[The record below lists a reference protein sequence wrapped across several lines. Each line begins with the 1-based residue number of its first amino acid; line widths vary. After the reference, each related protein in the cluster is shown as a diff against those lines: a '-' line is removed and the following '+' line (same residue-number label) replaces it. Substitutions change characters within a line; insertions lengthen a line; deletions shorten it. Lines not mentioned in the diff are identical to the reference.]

1 MIKKIGDKYKV
12 TTSSGDETLGTHST
26 KKAALAQLA
35 AVEISKAKHMS
46 EDKSFKSFRTTLSEA
61 EYGEYVTGNSHR
73 SAYNDDG
80 TYRIQNPKM
89 LNSINAMLAAI
100 GHATYTDPM
109 EAFNKIRVRLNVF
122 LLDLDWKTFSDLK
135 NKDVGSFVLPINRFG
150 RVDGYDGN
158 SGELRFDGKARDAEG
173 LPAVNLHVDIQLTPD
188 YLYTVHACLRPQGA
202 APPRSAISPAAATLK
217 RNESL
222 DIKEGTGYSD
232 EEVKSGKQRSG
243 RPYPE
248 AKFPGWKVGKN
259 MQTQK
264 AKNGKKIGAARTI
277 AAVKED
283 VEQVDEVLT
292 DVSTRP
298 IKPKTK
304 SSTKGRTKRFASLLM
319 KKYGIGAEKSHKG
332 ANFQTNEAYTNDDVA
347 TSDAAATL
355 KTKIGKAKAAG
366 ETTRINPSKNPN
378 AAARAA
384 DKAAK
389 TISTGTKKLRRL
401 NKIKTNEDTISEGW
415 YDFRTKFPS
424 TGRAGRRSADARKM
438 MKKYNIDKSPE
449 NRERYR
455 GAVKRSIKIDATRE
469 MRRDRARGIR
479 EESDSDS
486 NPLVRAMR
494 ERQRKAAELRTKIR
508 GEIAKDDPK
517 SLTGGQKWLVKTHGS
532 KAPAAKAPAA
542 SSAATKRRERM
553 STALSAFGY

>member
-1 MIKKIGDKYKV
+1 
-12 TTSSGDETLGTHST
+12 
-26 KKAALAQLA
+26 
-35 AVEISKAKHMS
+35 MS

-173 LPAVNLHVDIQLTPD
+173 LPAVNLHVNIELTPD

-202 APPRSAISPAAATLK
+202 APPRSTISAAAATLK
-217 RNESL
+217 RNES
-222 DIKEGTGYSD
+222 
-232 EEVKSGKQRSG
+232 
-243 RPYPE
+243 
-248 AKFPGWKVGKN
+248 
-259 MQTQK
+259 
-264 AKNGKKIGAARTI
+264 
-277 AAVKED
+277 

-304 SSTKGRTKRFASLLM
+304 SSKKHRTKRFADLLM
-319 KKYGIGAEKSHKG
+319 KKYGERAAETHKG
-332 ANFQTNEAYTNDDVA
+332 ANFKTNEAYTNDDVRK
-347 TSDAAATL
+347 SDAAATL
-355 KTKIGKAKAAG
+355 KTKIGKAEKAG
-366 ETTRINPSKNPN
+366 ETTRINPSENPN

-389 TISTGTKKLRRL
+389 TISTGKKKLRRL
-401 NKIKTNEDTISEGW
+401 NKMKTNEDTISEQE
-415 YDFRTKFPS
+415 KVPFPS
-424 TGRAGRRSADARKM
+424 GGRNARFSGLALKTM
-438 MKKYNIDKSPE
+438 GQHNNEKSPKTAKKF
-449 NRERYR
+449 R
-455 GAVKRSIKIDATRE
+455 GTLLKAHKIMAKRD
-469 MRRDRARGIR
+469 ARGIR

-486 NPLVRAMR
+486 NPLVQAMR
-494 ERQRKAAELRTKIR
+494 ERQRKAAALRTKIR
-508 GEIAKDDPK
+508 GEIAKHDPK

-532 KAPAAKAPAA
+532 KAPAPAPAAKAPATP
-542 SSAATKRRERM
+542 AADKRRERM

>member
-12 TTSSGDETLGTHST
+12 TTSSGDKTLGTHST

-158 SGELRFDGKARDAEG
+158 SGELRFDGKARDAEE

-202 APPRSAISPAAATLK
+202 APPRSTISPAAATLK
-217 RNESL
+217 RNES
-222 DIKEGTGYSD
+222 
-232 EEVKSGKQRSG
+232 
-243 RPYPE
+243 
-248 AKFPGWKVGKN
+248 
-259 MQTQK
+259 
-264 AKNGKKIGAARTI
+264 
-277 AAVKED
+277 

-304 SSTKGRTKRFASLLM
+304 SSTKDRTKRFASLLM
-319 KKYGIGAEKSHKG
+319 KKYGEGAKKSHKG
-332 ANFQTNEAYTNDDVA
+332 ADFQTNEAYTNDDVA

-366 ETTRINPSKNPN
+366 ETTRINPIEDPN

-401 NKIKTNEDTISEGW
+401 NKTNEDTISEEG
-415 YDFRTKFPS
+415 KFHS
-424 TGRAGRRSADARKM
+424 TGRAGRMSRLALKRM
-438 MKKYNIDKSPE
+438 GQHNNEKSPE
-449 NRERYR
+449 TAKKFR
-455 GAVKRSIKIDATRE
+455 GT
-469 MRRDRARGIR
+469 
-479 EESDSDS
+479 
-486 NPLVRAMR
+486 L
-494 ERQRKAAELRTKIR
+494 
-508 GEIAKDDPK
+508 
-517 SLTGGQKWLVKTHGS
+517 
-532 KAPAAKAPAA
+532 AA
-542 SSAATKRRERM
+542 SSKRDAIRKDRTM
-553 STALSAFGY
+553 GH

>member
-12 TTSSGDETLGTHST
+12 TTSSGDKTLGTHST

-202 APPRSAISPAAATLK
+202 APPRSTISPAAATLK
-217 RNESL
+217 RNES
-222 DIKEGTGYSD
+222 
-232 EEVKSGKQRSG
+232 
-243 RPYPE
+243 
-248 AKFPGWKVGKN
+248 
-259 MQTQK
+259 
-264 AKNGKKIGAARTI
+264 
-277 AAVKED
+277 
-283 VEQVDEVLT
+283 VEQVDEVKGLI
-292 DVSTRP
+292 DVSTRG
-298 IKPKTK
+298 IKPKPK
-304 SSTKGRTKRFASLLM
+304 SSKKDRTKRFAGLLM
-319 KKYGIGAEKSHKG
+319 QRFGKGAAATHQG
-332 ANFQTNEAYTNDDVA
+332 ANFKTNNEQHEYTKHDVE

-366 ETTRINPSKNPN
+366 ETTRINPIEDPN

-401 NKIKTNEDTISEGW
+401 NKTNEDTISEEG
-415 YDFRTKFPS
+415 KFHS
-424 TGRAGRRSADARKM
+424 TGRAGRMSRLALKRM
-438 MKKYNIDKSPE
+438 GQHNNEKSPE
-449 NRERYR
+449 TAKKFR
-455 GAVKRSIKIDATRE
+455 GTLAASSKIDA
-469 MRRDRARGIR
+469 IR
-479 EESDSDS
+479 
-486 NPLVRAMR
+486 NA
-494 ERQRKAAELRTKIR
+494 RKARKARTM
-508 GEIAKDDPK
+508 G
-517 SLTGGQKWLVKTHGS
+517 H
-532 KAPAAKAPAA
+532 
-542 SSAATKRRERM
+542 
-553 STALSAFGY
+553 

>member
-122 LLDLDWKTFSDLK
+122 LLDLDLRTFIDLK

-173 LPAVNLHVDIQLTPD
+173 LPAVNLHVNIELTPD
-188 YLYTVHACLRPQGA
+188 YLYTVHAYLRPQGA
-202 APPRSAISPAAATLK
+202 APPRSTISPAAATLK
-217 RNESL
+217 RNES
-222 DIKEGTGYSD
+222 
-232 EEVKSGKQRSG
+232 
-243 RPYPE
+243 
-248 AKFPGWKVGKN
+248 
-259 MQTQK
+259 
-264 AKNGKKIGAARTI
+264 
-277 AAVKED
+277 

-298 IKPKTK
+298 VKSKPTTPKAK
-304 SSTKGRTKRFASLLM
+304 RVSAFAKLLKDRYGKGAAATHR
-319 KKYGIGAEKSHKG
+319 G
-332 ANFQTNEAYTNDDVA
+332 ANFKTNEAYTNDDVA

-355 KTKIGKAKAAG
+355 KTKIEKAKKAG
-366 ETTRINPSKNPN
+366 ETTRTDPSKNPN

-384 DKAAK
+384 DKAAT
-389 TISTGTKKLRRL
+389 TISTGKKKLRKL
-401 NKIKTNEDTISEGW
+401 NMTKTNEDTTSENSEVLEAIKPDG
-415 YDFRTKFPS
+415 FAS
-424 TGRAGRRSADARKM
+424 TGRAGRMSGLALKRMGQQNKE
-438 MKKYNIDKSPE
+438 KSPE
-449 NRERYR
+449 TAKKFR
-455 GAVKRSIKIDATRE
+455 G
-469 MRRDRARGIR
+469 
-479 EESDSDS
+479 
-486 NPLVRAMR
+486 
-494 ERQRKAAELRTKIR
+494 
-508 GEIAKDDPK
+508 
-517 SLTGGQKWLVKTHGS
+517 SL
-532 KAPAAKAPAA
+532 AA
-542 SSAATKRRERM
+542 SSKRDAIRNARKAR
-553 STALSAFGY
+553 TTG

>member
-1 MIKKIGDKYKV
+1 
-12 TTSSGDETLGTHST
+12 
-26 KKAALAQLA
+26 
-35 AVEISKAKHMS
+35 MS

-122 LLDLDWKTFSDLK
+122 LLDLDWKTFSNLK

-202 APPRSAISPAAATLK
+202 APPRSTISPAAATLK
-217 RNESL
+217 RNES
-222 DIKEGTGYSD
+222 
-232 EEVKSGKQRSG
+232 
-243 RPYPE
+243 
-248 AKFPGWKVGKN
+248 
-259 MQTQK
+259 
-264 AKNGKKIGAARTI
+264 
-277 AAVKED
+277 
-283 VEQVDEVLT
+283 VEQVDEVKGLI

-298 IKPKTK
+298 IKPKPK
-304 SSTKGRTKRFASLLM
+304 SSTKGRTKRFASLLR
-319 KKYGIGAEKSHKG
+319 KKYGIGAAATHQG
-332 ANFQTNEAYTNDDVA
+332 ANFQTNNEQHEYTNDDVIK
-347 TSDAAATL
+347 SHAAATL
-355 KTKIGKAKAAG
+355 TTKIGKAKTAG
-366 ETTRINPSKNPN
+366 ARTRINPIEDPN

-424 TGRAGRRSADARKM
+424 TGRAGRRSADALKM
-438 MKKYNIDKSPE
+438 MNKYNIDKSPE
-449 NRERYR
+449 NRARYR

-469 MRRDRARGIR
+469 MRRWNRARGIR

-486 NPLVRAMR
+486 NPLVQAMR
-494 ERQRKAAELRTKIR
+494 ERQRKAAELRTQIR
-508 GEIAKDDPK
+508 GKIAQDDPK

-532 KAPAAKAPAA
+532 KAPATPAPTTPAA
-542 SSAATKRRERM
+542 SSAATKRRESM

>member
-12 TTSSGDETLGTHST
+12 TTSSGDKTLGTHST

-46 EDKSFKSFRTTLSEA
+46 KDKSFKSFRTTLSEA

-202 APPRSAISPAAATLK
+202 APPRSTISPAAATLK
-217 RNESL
+217 RNES
-222 DIKEGTGYSD
+222 
-232 EEVKSGKQRSG
+232 
-243 RPYPE
+243 
-248 AKFPGWKVGKN
+248 
-259 MQTQK
+259 
-264 AKNGKKIGAARTI
+264 
-277 AAVKED
+277 

-304 SSTKGRTKRFASLLM
+304 SSTKERTKRFASLLM
-319 KKYGIGAEKSHKG
+319 KKYGEGAKKSHKG
-332 ANFQTNEAYTNDDVA
+332 ANFKTNNEQHEYTNDDVRK
-347 TSDAAATL
+347 SDAAATL
-355 KTKIGKAKAAG
+355 KTKIGNAKTAG
-366 ETTRINPSKNPN
+366 ARTRINPIEDPN

-401 NKIKTNEDTISEGW
+401 NKTNEDTISEQE
-415 YDFRTKFPS
+415 KFLS
-424 TGRAGRRSADARKM
+424 TGRAGRMSGLALNKMGKYNKNKSPINKEASRKALEASSKRDAIRAARKA
-438 MKKYNIDKSPE
+438 Y
-449 NRERYR
+449 
-455 GAVKRSIKIDATRE
+455 
-469 MRRDRARGIR
+469 
-479 EESDSDS
+479 
-486 NPLVRAMR
+486 
-494 ERQRKAAELRTKIR
+494 
-508 GEIAKDDPK
+508 
-517 SLTGGQKWLVKTHGS
+517 
-532 KAPAAKAPAA
+532 
-542 SSAATKRRERM
+542 
-553 STALSAFGY
+553 

>member
-122 LLDLDWKTFSDLK
+122 LLDLDLRTFIDLK
-135 NKDVGSFVLPINRFG
+135 NKDVGSFILPINRFG

-173 LPAVNLHVDIQLTPD
+173 LPAVNLHVNIELTPD

-202 APPRSAISPAAATLK
+202 APPRSTISAAAATLK
-217 RNESL
+217 RNES
-222 DIKEGTGYSD
+222 
-232 EEVKSGKQRSG
+232 
-243 RPYPE
+243 
-248 AKFPGWKVGKN
+248 
-259 MQTQK
+259 
-264 AKNGKKIGAARTI
+264 
-277 AAVKED
+277 
-283 VEQVDEVLT
+283 VEQVDEVRGLI
-292 DVSTRP
+292 DVSTRG
-298 IKPKTK
+298 IKPKRKTPTK
-304 SSTKGRTKRFASLLM
+304 KRVAAFADLLR
-319 KKYGIGAEKSHKG
+319 KRYGERAAETHRG
-332 ANFQTNEAYTNDDVA
+332 ANFEPKNEEHEYTNDDVRK
-347 TSDAAATL
+347 SDAAATL
-355 KTKIGKAKAAG
+355 KTKIGKAETAG
-366 ETTRINPSKNPN
+366 ATTRINPSKNPN

-389 TISTGTKKLRRL
+389 TISTGKKKLRRL
-401 NKIKTNEDTISEGW
+401 NNSFETNKDTISEQE
-415 YDFRTKFPS
+415 KVPFPS
-424 TGRAGRRSADARKM
+424 TGRAGRGIADTLKKM
-438 MKKYNIDKSPE
+438 GKYNANKTPQNKKKFS
-449 NRERYR
+449 
-455 GAVKRSIKIDATRE
+455 GALARSIKRDATRAE
-469 MRRDRARGIR
+469 RGIR

-486 NPLVRAMR
+486 NPLVLAMR
-494 ERQRKAAELRTKIR
+494 KRQREAAALRTKIR

-532 KAPAAKAPAA
+532 KVPAPAAKAPATTA
-542 SSAATKRRERM
+542 EKRRERM
-553 STALSAFGY
+553 STAVSAFGY